1 MYHNHK
7 TNKMKKLLLILAVIF
22 ITNSFSQ
29 QVDEIKV
36 KHQQFGLKKVAKVIP
51 KKIFIQHF
59 FVNYQM
65 LFDQIE
71 IAKGGRE
78 IGGGVRGDA
87 KAQLVLGV
95 QGVSEED
102 LQEVTDKLYKEYT
115 DRLKAKGFEFVS
127 VSDASKLE
135 RFAGWEIVKGGTP
148 SKAQFPGYVS
158 TAPNGFDFLVR
169 KTTKKGKRKSKKN
182 IFDNGTG
189 VSKDLDVIVARV
201 YINVPFMKEAESQ
214 GSRALTKTFGG
225 VAKIVAKPEFGLLKM
240 TTVMSKAFIG
250 EKANTITTE
259 SNFVYKKNLKYQANI
274 KTVPKKKILIK
285 GVFAKKKYKAV
296 KSASQDLWGTGYGA
310 IRVFSASDVV
320 KKKMQAIPVDAQ
332 KYKNGVL
339 EAGNGFLNTSLTE
352 FLKHF

>member
-1 MYHNHK
+1 
-7 TNKMKKLLLILAVIF
+7 MKKIFIVIAVIF
-22 ITNSFSQ
+22 ITNSFAQ
-29 QVDEIKV
+29 TVGEIKV
-36 KHQQFGLKKVAKVIP
+36 KHEQFGLKKTAKTMP

-65 LFDQIE
+65 LFDQVE

-78 IGGGVRGDA
+78 IGGGRRGDA

-95 QGVSEED
+95 QGVSEDD
-102 LQEVTDKLYKEYT
+102 LQEVTDKLFKEYT

-127 VSDASKLE
+127 AEEASKLE
-135 RFAGWEIVKGGTP
+135 RFAGWEMVKGGTP

-182 IFDNGTG
+182 IFDNGAG
-189 VSKDLDVIVARV
+189 VSKDLGVTVARV
-201 YINVPFMKEAESQ
+201 SINVPFMKDGESQ
-214 GSRALTKTFGG
+214 ASRGLTKSFGG
-225 VAKIVAKPEFGLLKM
+225 VAKVVGKPEFGILKM

-250 EKANTITTE
+250 EKANFITTE
-259 SNFVYKKNLKYQANI
+259 SNFVYKKSLKYQANI
-274 KTVPKKKILIK
+274 KTTPKKKILIN

-296 KSASQDLWGTGYGA
+296 KSASQDLWGTNYGA
-310 IRVFSASDVV
+310 IKVFNAGDVV
-320 KKKMQAIPVDAQ
+320 KRKMQAVPCDSN

-339 EAGNGFLNTSLTE
+339 TAGKGFLNESLNE

>member
-1 MYHNHK
+1 
-7 TNKMKKLLLILAVIF
+7 MKKLVLIFAIIF
-22 ITNSFSQ
+22 ITTSFAQ
-29 QVDEIKV
+29 QVSEIKV
-36 KHQQFGLKKVAKVIP
+36 KHEQFGLKKSAKVMP

-59 FVNYQM
+59 FVNYQI

-78 IGGGVRGDA
+78 IGGGVRGNA

-95 QGVSEED
+95 QGISEDD

-115 DRLKAKGFEFVS
+115 DKLIAKGFEIIS
-127 VSDASKLE
+127 VDEASKLE
-135 RFAGWEIVKGGTP
+135 RFAGWELVKGGTP

-158 TAPNGFDFLVR
+158 TAPNGYDFLVR

-182 IFDNGTG
+182 IFDNGAG

-201 YINVPFMKEAESQ
+201 HINVPFMKDGESQ
-214 GSRALTKTFGG
+214 GSKALTKTFGG
-225 VAKIVAKPEFGLLKM
+225 VAKLVGKPEFGILKY
-240 TTVMSKAFIG
+240 TTIMSKAFIG

-259 SNFVYKKNLKYQANI
+259 SNFVYKKSLKYQASL
-274 KTVPKKKILIK
+274 KTMPKKKILIN
-285 GVFAKKKYKAV
+285 GVFEKKKYKAV
-296 KSASQDLWGTGYGA
+296 KSASQDLWGTNYGA
-310 IRVFSASDVV
+310 VSVFNANNVV
-320 KKKMQAIPVDAQ
+320 LEKMQAIPVDAD

>member
-1 MYHNHK
+1 
-7 TNKMKKLLLILAVIF
+7 MKKVFLVITLIF
-22 ITNSFSQ
+22 ITNSFAQ

-36 KHQQFGLKKVAKVIP
+36 KHEQFGLKKSAKKMP

-78 IGGGVRGDA
+78 IGGGHRGDA

-115 DRLKAKGFEFVS
+115 NRLKAKGFEILTAQE
-127 VSDASKLE
+127 ASKSE
-135 RFAGWEIVKGGTP
+135 RFAGWELVKGGTP

-182 IFDNGTG
+182 IFDNGAG
-189 VSKDLDVIVARV
+189 VSKDLGVTVARV
-201 YINVPFMKEAESQ
+201 HINVPFMKDGESQ
-214 GSRALTKTFGG
+214 GSKALTKSFGG
-225 VAKIVAKPEFGLLKM
+225 VAKVVGKPEFGILKQTTIM
-240 TTVMSKAFIG
+240 TKAFIG
-250 EKANTITTE
+250 EKANFITTE
-259 SNFVYKKNLKYQANI
+259 SNFVYKKSLKYQASI
-274 KTVPKKKILIK
+274 KTIPKKKILIK
-285 GVFAKKKYKAV
+285 DVFEKKKYKAV

-310 IRVFSASDVV
+310 VRVFNASDVV
-320 KKKMQAIPVDAQ
+320 KKKMQAIPVDAD

-339 EAGNGFLNTSLTE
+339 TAGKGFLNESLNE